1 MTIIEQIS
9 NPYLASIVLGLIYGL
24 TFCSTTCLPYIVS
37 YIAGLNAGFREGTT
51 ITLMYNS
58 GRILAYAIIGNLVG
72 LFTVFF
78 DDSFLSVY
86 QQIFSMIFGL
96 VILIIGINI
105 FLKRSKTQCRIKAI
119 EQKENY
125 NGLKKR
131 FDVKA
136 FSMGFTK
143 GLVLCPA
150 LLALLLYSITQIR
163 VNLTLIAILFG
174 LGTTISP
181 MLFLGGAAGW
191 LFEKAPLFRKWT
203 STAGAALLILLGS
216 STLIFAIIEIL

>member
-9 NPYLASIVLGLIYGL
+9 NPYLGSIVLGLIYGL

-37 YIAGLNAGFREGTT
+37 YIAGINAGFREGTT

-58 GRILAYAIIGNLVG
+58 GRILAYAIIGSIIG

-96 VILIIGINI
+96 VILTIGINI
-105 FLKRSKTQCRIKAI
+105 FFKRSKKQCKIKAVT
-119 EQKENY
+119 QQENY
-125 NGLKKR
+125 KKSKR
-131 FDVKA
+131 FDIRA

-150 LLALLLYSITQIR
+150 LLALLLYSITQIN

-181 MLFLGGAAGW
+181 MLFLGGVAGW

-203 STAGAALLILLGS
+203 STIGAALLILLGS
-216 STLIFAIIEIL
+216 SALIFATIEIL